1 MRPET
6 CERREKKPQ
15 TSSVWCSSSSYLL
28 FILSESRPT
37 NWPNKSKRQKRF
49 YTIHHFMITYI
60 TQKLKKDL
68 FLTFV
73 GFSSTFFPCFVGIH
87 TIDIQS
93 AINISPSWYMIRP
106 KESSKMDRSNWDNF
120 FGGDF
125 FHPWTVFCKAL
136 TVSLYVINTLCLSL
150 HMSKKKK
157 LKQRGE
163 RILFPLSSYKLSYF
177 SG

>member
-60 TQKLKKDL
+60 TQNLKKTSFWL
-68 FLTFV
+68 LWVFLQHFFPV
-73 GFSSTFFPCFVGIH
+73 LLVFIQSTFSPQSTLVLLGTWSDPKNH
-87 TIDIQS
+87 QRWIDC
-93 AINISPSWYMIRP
+93 
-106 KESSKMDRSNWDNF
+106 NWDNSF
-120 FGGDF
+120 LVGIF

-150 HMSKKKK
+150 HMSKKKN
-157 LKQRGE
+157 
-163 RILFPLSSYKLSYF
+163 
-177 SG
+177 